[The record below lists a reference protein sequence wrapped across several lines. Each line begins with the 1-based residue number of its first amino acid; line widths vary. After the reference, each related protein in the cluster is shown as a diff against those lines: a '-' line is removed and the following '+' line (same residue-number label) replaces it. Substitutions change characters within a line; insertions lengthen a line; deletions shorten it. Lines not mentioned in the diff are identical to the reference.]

1 VADEK
6 ILERIRQAVKYPP
19 TSFNSQTGRAVL
31 LLNEHH
37 HKLWDLTEG
46 ALRKV
51 VPPEDFVSTAG
62 KIASFRNGYG
72 TILFFEDQTIVA
84 NLQKQFPLY
93 QDNFPVWS
101 QQSSGILQYI
111 VWTALELE
119 GLGAS
124 LQHTIR
130 SSTTR

>member
-1 VADEK
+1 M
-6 ILERIRQAVKYPP
+6 
-19 TSFNSQTGRAVL
+19 
-31 LLNEHH
+31 
-37 HKLWDLTEG
+37 
-46 ALRKV
+46 RKV